1 MPRFPALY
9 AIAVLIGTLFTC
21 VNAQAHS
28 LHVFAMGNG
37 DVIDGYAY
45 FGGGARPQDAEIQ
58 LLDDTGRVVFAGKTD
73 DQGEFKLRV
82 SHRQDYVIEANSGD
96 GHIASFKINGDELS
110 DQLPSGNE
118 DINIDVSQIDTASS
132 VQSKKTR
139 PSSTTIATAT
149 SDAMVTLSRDEL
161 DSLIDA
167 AVSRHVRPLREQL
180 VAYED
185 KVRFSDLL
193 GGIGVIVGIFGAF
206 AWFQAVKSHPRQQSK
221 NP

>member
-58 LLDDTGRVVFAGKTD
+58 LLDDTGRVVFAGKTN

-96 GHIASFKINGDELS
+96 GHIARFKINGDELS

-118 DINIDVSQIDTASS
+118 DINIDVSQIDMASS
-132 VQSKKTR
+132 FQSDKTQQ
-139 PSSTTIATAT
+139 SSTTIVTDSSGT
-149 SDAMVTLSRDEL
+149 TVTLSRDEL
-161 DSLIDA
+161 DNLIDA
-167 AVSRHVRPLREQL
+167 AISRHVRPLREQL

-193 GGIGVIVGIFGAF
+193 GGIGVVVGIFGAF
-206 AWFQAVKSHPRQQSK
+206 AWLQTARSSAKQQNK
-221 NP
+221 KP